1 MVCDT
6 QELHEAQQ
14 TGQGHDQ
21 SASRALTDA
30 TANPQPTWLS
40 RTLRRR
46 RFHYNFTAVGE
57 VPGTLDH
64 EQYLPLILFKL
75 HEIW

>member
-21 SASRALTDA
+21 SASRAITDA
-30 TANPQPTWLS
+30 AANPQPTWLS
-40 RTLRRR
+40 RPLRRR

-57 VPGTLDH
+57 VPG
-64 EQYLPLILFKL
+64 PLIMNNIFP
-75 HEIW
+75 